1 MKYLRVV
8 GSLAVYNYLDVC
20 QEALCILP
28 IRMVCT
34 VHQAATI
41 ILVFLHKIYLSG
53 AIYHIRYCP
62 ADKNLLGD
70 CDLMMI
76 YLQMIREPATI
87 VRGPD

>member
-34 VHQAATI
+34 VHQAARI
-41 ILVFLHKIYLSG
+41 ILVFFYIRSTCQVQYIIYVTVQQ
-53 AIYHIRYCP
+53 IRISW
-62 ADKNLLGD
+62 G
-70 CDLMMI
+70 
-76 YLQMIREPATI
+76 I
-87 VRGPD
+87 VT

>member
-53 AIYHIRYCP
+53 AIYHICYCP

-70 CDLMMI
+70 CDLMI
-76 YLQMIREPATI
+76 YFANDREPDTI

>member
-1 MKYLRVV
+1 MEYLRVI

-70 CDLMMI
+70 CDLMI
-76 YLQMIREPATI
+76 YFANDKRACHYRQRT
-87 VRGPD
+87 